1 MKRPSHLCRA
11 FTLIELLTVIVIL
24 ALLAGLLLPA
34 LSQAKEKARRIA
46 CLNNLRQVS
55 AGMHVFATD
64 HEMFPWRIEIP
75 DGGSHSRQQVYYT
88 FLALKQELDTPKVLL
103 CPSDRRKPAY
113 NWSTLQDTNLS
124 YFVGVDTREDRPGM
138 LLAGDWNI
146 EGGRPGQH
154 CPIAD
159 VANSAIAFG
168 RTEALRI
175 TWSAEVHRRV
185 GNVSIG
191 DASAHEVNLR
201 EIRDLVSASGDD
213 DGGSFNN
220 HILKPR

>member
-64 HEMFPWRIEIP
+64 HEKFPWRIEIP
-75 DGGSHSRQQVYYT
+75 DGGSHSRQRVYYT
-88 FLALKQELDTPKVLL
+88 FLALQHELDTPRVLL
-103 CPSDRRKPAY
+103 CPSDRRKPASD
-113 NWSTLQDTNLS
+113 WSTLQDTNVS

-154 CPIAD
+154 CPVAD
-159 VANSAIAFG
+159 VDDTAIAFG
-168 RTEALRI
+168 LPEALRI
-175 TWSAEVHRRV
+175 TWSVEVHRRV

-191 DASAHEVNLR
+191 DASAHEVNVR
-201 EIRDLVSASGDD
+201 ETRDMVSASGDD